1 MNNNDYGLFI
11 YSFFK
16 NYFFSKKYSKFF
28 ILNNSVARLL
38 FHRPAI
44 AILDEHTSA
53 LDTDTQERVLKLIAD
68 SGMAV
73 ISVSHRAE
81 LQQYHTH
88 VLEINDDCSWRLIE
102 QDLEN

>member
-1 MNNNDYGLFI
+1 
-11 YSFFK
+11 
-16 NYFFSKKYSKFF
+16 
-28 ILNNSVARLL
+28 
-38 FHRPAI
+38 
-44 AILDEHTSA
+44 
-53 LDTDTQERVLKLIAD
+53 
-68 SGMAV
+68 MAV